1 MVNLYLSWK
10 DEKTRQLDKNAD
22 LPKPL
27 EFITEPQELT
37 ASKIKVKWVR
47 GGARGQVPPEP
58 NRAHKTPLT
67 RLKDDEGARD
77 GQVSLRQTVRD

>member
-37 ASKIKVKWVR
+37 ASKIKVK
-47 GGARGQVPPEP
+47 
-58 NRAHKTPLT
+58 
-67 RLKDDEGARD
+67 
-77 GQVSLRQTVRD
+77 

>member
-1 MVNLYLSWK
+1 MS
-10 DEKTRQLDKNAD
+10 T
-22 LPKPL
+22 
-27 EFITEPQELT
+27 
-37 ASKIKVKWVR
+37 

-67 RLKDDEGARD
+67 RLKDDEGVRD

>member
-37 ASKIKVKWVR
+37 ASKIKVKWVQ
-47 GGARGQVPPEP
+47 GEP
-58 NRAHKTPLT
+58 GVKSHQNPTEPTKPL
-67 RLKDDEGARD
+67 
-77 GQVSLRQTVRD
+77 